1 MIVKKM
7 FKTAVLAVFCGAI
20 AFPAVSRAAAFY
32 LYYNINSPH
41 LDEIGV
47 DGSEVAKVF
56 DDEFGPASEELPSE
70 VKITDF
76 FVAKYPDQSYV
87 FMLNAPFNCGQLGCN
102 TRVYRRDA
110 DGDLMLEE
118 SSFPVKCKYY
128 ESDKLLCIKGG
139 YKVEKP
145 KPAPKKGPVHY
156 PAPRGSY

>member
-1 MIVKKM
+1 M
-7 FKTAVLAVFCGAI
+7 
-20 AFPAVSRAAAFY
+20 
-32 LYYNINSPH
+32 
-41 LDEIGV
+41 
-47 DGSEVAKVF
+47 
-56 DDEFGPASEELPSE
+56 
-70 VKITDF
+70 
-76 FVAKYPDQSYV
+76 

-110 DGDLMLEE
+110 DEDLMLEE